1 MQSRHIGPMT
11 TSRQRARNRLAPP
24 EPPAAGLRMCDH
36 PTCMAG
42 GEHRAPVSRDRL
54 EEYYW
59 FCLDHVREYNKA
71 WNYYDGMS
79 DDEVEASRKRD
90 VSWDRPTWPLGML
103 GTPGRSKRYSIFN
116 DPFQLFPEDG
126 QTQIGGDRD
135 SDGRLLTAEEREAL
149 SELELKAPV
158 TRADVKLRYRDL
170 AKKYH
175 PDLNGGDRK
184 AEDRL
189 KRINQAYN
197 TLVKSLSS

>member
-1 MQSRHIGPMT
+1 MKT
-11 TSRQRARNRLAPP
+11 NRQRSKPFLHTPEQPGVHVRL
-24 EPPAAGLRMCDH
+24 CDH
-36 PTCMAG
+36 PDCTEA
-42 GEHRAPVSRDRL
+42 GEHRAPVARDRL
-54 EEYYW
+54 DEFYW

-71 WNYYDGMS
+71 WNYYAGMS

-90 VSWDRPTWPLGML
+90 VIWDRPTWPLGKL
-103 GTPGRSKRYSIFN
+103 GANGRSKRYSIFD

-135 SDGRLLTAEEREAL
+135 TDGRLLTGEERDAL
-149 SELELKAPV
+149 NELDLKAPV
-158 TRADVKLRYRDL
+158 TRADVKLRYREL